1 MATIETLIDRSGR
14 PKGHFESFM
23 EWLPSIIAQYMQ
35 SADESAR
42 RDEIREENKALA
54 KENQWLQQ
62 NVAFRSDLH
71 NIFINKNKEFQALGD
86 KYEELAG
93 RADKITDLNQRDEY
107 TSILGVEAD
116 NAIQEVS
123 NDIKAFVGLVKDV
136 DTMEK
141 IFQ

>member
-54 KENQWLQQ
+54 KENQRLQQ
-62 NVAFRSDLH
+62 NVAFRSELH
-71 NIFINKNKEFQALGD
+71 NIYINN
-86 KYEELAG
+86 
-93 RADKITDLNQRDEY
+93 
-107 TSILGVEAD
+107 
-116 NAIQEVS
+116 
-123 NDIKAFVGLVKDV
+123 
-136 DTMEK
+136 
-141 IFQ
+141 